1 MAKNEVPPALSPGKP
16 VLDKNPH
23 RVYDPSERNIE
34 TAIGRAV
41 RISRRQQGMTISDL
55 ARVTGVSMGMLSKI
69 ENGNSSPS
77 LATLGALS
85 YALSVPMSAFLK
97 SYEERRA
104 ANHMKV
110 GQHIEVERRGT
121 RAGHQ
126 YILLG
131 HIGSNLSGVVMEPY
145 IITLTAETDTFPTFQ
160 HEGLELLYMLEGE
173 VDYRHGDQ
181 VFSLKPGDSLFFD
194 ADSPHGPD
202 VLVKL
207 PARYLSVIAYPNV

>member
-181 VFSLKPGDSLFFD
+181 IFSLKPGDSLFFD

>member
-85 YALSVPMSAFLK
+85 YA
-97 SYEERRA
+97 
-104 ANHMKV
+104 
-110 GQHIEVERRGT
+110 
-121 RAGHQ
+121 
-126 YILLG
+126 
-131 HIGSNLSGVVMEPY
+131 
-145 IITLTAETDTFPTFQ
+145 
-160 HEGLELLYMLEGE
+160 
-173 VDYRHGDQ
+173 
-181 VFSLKPGDSLFFD
+181 
-194 ADSPHGPD
+194 
-202 VLVKL
+202 
-207 PARYLSVIAYPNV
+207 